1 MRKSRVVVDTN
12 VLIYATIEDSEHHE
26 EAYRILME
34 KHIVIPY
41 VVLYEYLWVLLK
53 LTNNVKFTKI
63 KIEELKDFQLLHEDI
78 DIIQTGLEALSKDG
92 APLTMANDYIIL
104 AIAMLEGAL
113 ATYDKR
119 LRKLANKYG
128 IGVIP

>member
-1 MRKSRVVVDTN
+1 M
-12 VLIYATIEDSEHHE
+12 
-26 EAYRILME
+26 
-34 KHIVIPY
+34 
-41 VVLYEYLWVLLK
+41 LK

-78 DIIQTGLEALSKDG
+78 DIIQRGLEALSKDG